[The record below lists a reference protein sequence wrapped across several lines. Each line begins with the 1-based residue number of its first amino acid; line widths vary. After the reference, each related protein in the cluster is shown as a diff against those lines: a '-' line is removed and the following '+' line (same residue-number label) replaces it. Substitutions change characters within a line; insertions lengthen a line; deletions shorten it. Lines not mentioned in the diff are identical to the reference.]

1 MGQGVEGMHGWD
13 PRRVEMG
20 SSLGGWTLDW
30 GRVQS
35 WGRAGDTAQL
45 WDHNHSRDQ
54 SEPQDPTISA
64 RQRTLRPSRGP

>member
-1 MGQGVEGMHGWD
+1 
-13 PRRVEMG
+13 MG